1 MSSKALA
8 KDTKLADQLSAL
20 KEHDNSYV
28 SVNEIKDVVQ
38 SVMDTMKGELT
49 ATDIQLFMELES
61 LAHYIEMAKKDIAA
75 LRPDTVRD
83 EHIPSATDELD
94 AIVEATAE
102 ATNKIM
108 DCAEIIEG
116 EFPNMSPEV
125 SDRLM
130 EATTNIFEACGFQD
144 ITGQRITKVVN
155 ALKDIEEKITRL
167 VDAFGAEIERIKE
180 NEVPLP
186 EEEKG
191 PQTDDDL
198 LHGPQLKDEAK
209 SQEEIDALLASFD

>member
-8 KDTKLADQLSAL
+8 TDTKLADQLDAL
-20 KEHDNSYV
+20 KEHDHSYV
-28 SVNEIKDVVQ
+28 SVNDIKSVVQ
-38 SVMDTMKGELT
+38 DVMDTLKGELT

-75 LRPDTVRD
+75 LRPDAVRD

-108 DCAEIIEG
+108 DCAETIEG
-116 EFPNMSPEV
+116 EFPNMPTEV
-125 SDRLM
+125 SDKLM

-167 VDAFGAEIERIKE
+167 VDAFGAEIDRIKE
-180 NEVPLP
+180 KEVPVGDEP
-186 EEEKG
+186 QG
-191 PQTDDDL
+191 PLTDDDL
-198 LHGPQLKDEAK
+198 LHGPQLKEEAK